1 MCCRRLGVSVNSY
14 DITSCSRLRAQE
26 RSDMFQ
32 PGGRGWTLQ
41 VWVGPPAGP
50 PPTAGLRSSSD
61 RRLAPPPLEVAV
73 VHVQEHVPA
82 RDPRVELGADEEG
95 AGHLPVEGVGLLGR
109 GGEAVAQ
116 HDGDEALDALRRAL
130 DAKVEG
136 LGRGEGLP
144 QDHHRLHVGVLEG
157 LTHDRRV
164 TGCSLGG
171 PTGPTEPPTVN
182 KLSPWLRSLS
192 GISDPSIWRERWLGR
207 PRTPRAP
214 PGTEQ
219 CVSGL

>member
-1 MCCRRLGVSVNSY
+1 MFHPRP
-14 DITSCSRLRAQE
+14 SRSGLVPQQ
-26 RSDMFQ
+26 D
-32 PGGRGWTLQ
+32 
-41 VWVGPPAGP
+41 
-50 PPTAGLRSSSD
+50 PPTGLRSSSN
-61 RRLAPPPLEVAV
+61 RRLAPPPLDVAV

-95 AGHLPVEGVGLLGR
+95 AGHLSVEGVGLLGR

-116 HDGDEALDALRRAL
+116 HDGDEALDALRGAL

-136 LGRGEGLP
+136 LGRGEGLS

-164 TGCSLGG
+164 TTCSLRG
-171 PTGPTEPPTVN
+171 PTGSTEPRGWT
-182 KLSPWLRSLS
+182 LSPWLRSPS

-219 CVSGL
+219 RACEGPT

>member
-1 MCCRRLGVSVNSY
+1 MCCRRSGVRVNSY

-26 RSDMFQ
+26 ATCSSQAGVGGPSRSGLVPQQD
-32 PGGRGWTLQ
+32 
-41 VWVGPPAGP
+41 
-50 PPTAGLRSSSD
+50 PPTGLRSSSN
-61 RRLAPPPLEVAV
+61 RRLAPPPLDVAV

-95 AGHLPVEGVGLLGR
+95 AGHLSVEGVGLLGR

-116 HDGDEALDALRRAL
+116 HDGDEALDALRGAL

-136 LGRGEGLP
+136 LGRGEGLS

-164 TGCSLGG
+164 TTCSLRG
-171 PTGPTEPPTVN
+171 PTGTTRLDALTLASKPVRNFRSFDLERTVARSPTDAACTTWN
-182 KLSPWLRSLS
+182 
-192 GISDPSIWRERWLGR
+192 
-207 PRTPRAP
+207 RTTR
-214 PGTEQ
+214 
-219 CVSGL
+219 V